1 MTSEEERSGSPIL
14 IVYQQTELIRSFVEL
29 TIVGCDLYFVSRNTY
44 CPCKVISILQKYVKL
59 TSFKNALDD
68 IKRKLYGK

>member
-14 IVYQQTELIRSFVEL
+14 IVYQQTELFRSFVEL

-44 CPCKVISILQKYVKL
+44 CPCKVISNFTEICQIN
-59 TSFKNALDD
+59 F
-68 IKRKLYGK
+68 I